1 MQNPNTV
8 KLADVSPETCDKV
21 HLFLRKQKLMHPDN
35 HIRTLEDA
43 ILFAIEQTENP
54 NCIQASGYLK
64 EELDTFRKK
73 DGKKETYEEIIW
85 KLIWKVKEGIKGDE
99 K

>member
-1 MQNPNTV
+1 ME
-8 KLADVSPETCDKV
+8 KDEIEARLKA
-21 HLFLRKQKLMHPDN
+21 
-35 HIRTLEDA
+35 LEDKLTPPA
-43 ILFAIEQTENP
+43 YP
-54 NCIQASGYLK
+54 KVSSIQASGYLK
-64 EELDTFRKK
+64 EELDTFREK